1 MLTLKRLASLC
12 APLSFDKLGDASW
25 NAIWCVCNVTAVIL
39 HVQDKITPAAG
50 GRQTAL
56 AVLIIASI
64 LILLPMLPSGT
75 DAAAVS
81 SGTFL

>member
-1 MLTLKRLASLC
+1 VQPDS
-12 APLSFDKLGDASW
+12 SEFY
-25 NAIWCVCNVTAVIL
+25 
-39 HVQDKITPAAG
+39 VQDKITPAAG

-75 DAAAVS
+75 DAAAVNN
-81 SGTFL
+81 GTFL

>member
-1 MLTLKRLASLC
+1 LKCHLA
-12 APLSFDKLGDASW
+12 
-25 NAIWCVCNVTAVIL
+25 CVQCDSSDL

-75 DAAAVS
+75 DAAAVNN
-81 SGTFL
+81 GTFL